1 MDLAN
6 FDTKTVDAALNRQ
19 GYIIIKD
26 KGLKKKCE
34 AARKEYEVCLK
45 TLKVHAPSDK
55 FDSRQL
61 SRKPWRKLT
70 IGGRNGN
77 GDPIAPNLQKVYFD
91 PSDKSHPSLGSLVH
105 SMIVLRKA
113 PMAAGPHH
121 CHHREHH

>member
-6 FDTKTVDAALNRQ
+6 FDPKTVDVALNSR
-19 GYIIIKD
+19 GYVILKD
-26 KGLKKKCE
+26 EGLKKKCE

-45 TLKVHAPSDK
+45 TLKLHAPSDK

-77 GDPIAPNLQKVYFD
+77 GGPIPQNLQTVYFD
-91 PSDKSHPSLGSLVH
+91 PSDKKYPGLGSLFH
-105 SMIVLRKA
+105 STIFVRNPLIA
-113 PMAAGPHH
+113 PQPP
-121 CHHREHH
+121 